1 MSFFENKSG
10 FSSVRVMNLY
20 EWLDMAAGQ
29 HTEFKVVLPMI
40 QRGFVWK
47 PNQIIELWDS
57 LLQGMPIGTLM
68 VSEMLKDANFA
79 DLRKSISDEG
89 ANEHKKIG
97 LVDGQQRT
105 LAMLTGWVPFK
116 SGESSHRLWVDFGD
130 EPPAG
135 ECVRLRMTTKNQPF
149 GYRRDNPNSKLTL
162 DDKRR
167 ARQRFYQCKEPKKEE
182 QQQKDVKN
190 QAMEQFENGMPYPA
204 GAKLSL
210 PVDFSELLALW
221 RRPPMDF
228 KTKVEESLHKI
239 EYVEC
244 KGDPAEKLSVHP
256 WQDLSETGKDQVRR
270 HIDRLAEGF
279 AKLMQAEIPLLKVEP
294 AFFELDK
301 SVGAEPPLARLF
313 KRIGSNATPLSDAD
327 YVYSILKHLMPDVHE
342 MVERLH
348 GQQHDGQHNVAALL
362 TPTDLVMSALRLA
375 AINWNVTDLVKPNK
389 DDFHRMIWPKKSQE
403 IEDPLAETEKRK
415 EILKHLMDTE
425 MKSYF
430 ELVNAYLQFNGS
442 HDCDIGLPRHIFPY
456 LGTPL
461 VQVLLRL
468 AHSGYL
474 TMPVNTERRADV
486 VRLALYWLQWVNDP
500 AKASKIA
507 FKVIMEQQNSLSE
520 QEQALGGMIYQ
531 ALVREGVGLPL
542 QTPEAIRSLGFH
554 DSVIANPKKPLVGH
568 SRFHTKPDE
577 SEANRLVREFYRRWW
592 RPWTCHHPMLL
603 WCQREYVDHLPGDP
617 MAGMEEDTP
626 YDFDH
631 ILPQSHW
638 SGWTGALR
646 GTRFLDCFNS
656 TEESQ
661 YEVIGNALGNVRVW
675 GSSGNRSDGDAS
687 PESKRPTAGDAA
699 DKWMKDS
706 VIVDSDWPFWK
717 SCSPADESMKKVWD
731 PDRALA
737 FQQAVEHRTFDLY
750 ERLYQDAGF
759 ECWLGSNAEKA

>member
-1 MSFFENKSG
+1 MSFFKNNPD
-10 FSSVRVMNLY
+10 FSSVRVMKLY

-29 HTEFKVVLPMI
+29 HPEFKVVLPMI

-68 VSEMLKDANFA
+68 VSEVSEMVKDANFA
-79 DLRKSISDEG
+79 DLRKSVSDEG
-89 ANEHKKIG
+89 ANKHKIA

-105 LAMLTGWVPFK
+105 LAMLAGWVPF
-116 SGESSHRLWVDFGD
+116 ESVKGSHRLWVDFGD

-149 GYRRDNPNSKLTL
+149 GYRRDNPNGKLTL

-167 ARQRFYQCKEPKKEE
+167 ASQRFYKCEEPQKKDGKE
-182 QQQKDVKN
+182 
-190 QAMEQFENGMPYPA
+190 QAIEQFENAMPYPA

-221 RRPPMDF
+221 RRSPMDF
-228 KTKVEESLHKI
+228 KTKVEESLQKI

-270 HIDRLAEGF
+270 HIDRLAKGF
-279 AKLMQAEIPLLKVEP
+279 AKLIAAELPLLKVDPE
-294 AFFELDK
+294 FFELDK

-313 KRIGSNATPLSDAD
+313 KRIGSNATPLSDSD
-327 YVYSILKHLMPDVHE
+327 YVYSILKHLMPNIHDI
-342 MVERLH
+342 VEKI
-348 GQQHDGQHNVAALL
+348 QDQKNVAALL
-362 TPTDLVMSALRLA
+362 APTDLVMSSLRLA
-375 AINWNVTDLVKPNK
+375 AISWDVNDLDRPSK

-403 IEDPLAETEKRK
+403 IKDPLAETEKRK
-415 EILKHLMDTE
+415 ESLKHVMDTD
-425 MKSYF
+425 MTRYF
-430 ELVNAYLQFNGS
+430 ELVNTHLEFNGIG
-442 HDCDIGLPRHIFPY
+442 DTGLPRHIFPY

-474 TMPVNTERRADV
+474 TMPVNAERRADV
-486 VRLALYWLQWVNDP
+486 VRLALYWMQWVSDP

-507 FKVIMEQQNSLSE
+507 FKVIKEQQNSLAE
-520 QEQALGGMIYQ
+520 QEHALGSIIYQ

-542 QTPEAIRSLGFH
+542 QTPEAIRSLGFR
-554 DSVIANPKKPLVGH
+554 DSVIANPEKPLVGH
-568 SRFHTKPDE
+568 SRFHTNPDE

-592 RPWTCHHPMLL
+592 RPWTYHHSMLL
-603 WCQREYVDHLPGDP
+603 WCQREYVIRLPGDP

-631 ILPQSHW
+631 ILPYAQW
-638 SGWTGALR
+638 GAWTGAKEGKRLLE
-646 GTRFLDCFNS
+646 FLADNDA
-656 TEESQ
+656 
-661 YEVIGNALGNVRVW
+661 YHVIGNGIGNVRVW
-675 GSSGNRSDGDAS
+675 VASGNRSDGDAS
-687 PESKRPTAGDAA
+687 PKIKRPTDGDAA
-699 DKWMKDS
+699 EKWMKDS
-706 VIVDSDWPFWK
+706 AIIDSDWTFWE
-717 SCSPADESMKKVWD
+717 SCSPEDESKKKVWD
-731 PDRALA
+731 HGRALA
-737 FQQAVEHRTFDLY
+737 FQRAVEHRTFDLY
-750 ERLYQDAGF
+750 ERLYTDAGF
-759 ECWLGSNAEKA
+759 KCWLGSNAEKAQVSVVN

>member
-10 FSSVRVMNLY
+10 FSSVRVMKLY

-29 HTEFKVVLPMI
+29 HPEFKVVLPMI

-57 LLQGMPIGTLM
+57 LFQGMPIGTLM

-89 ANEHKKIG
+89 ANKHKIG

-105 LAMLTGWVPFK
+105 LAMLAGWIPFK

-135 ECVRLRMTTKNQPF
+135 ECLRLRMTTKNQPF
-149 GYRRDNPNSKLTL
+149 GYRRDNPNGKLTL

-167 ARQRFYQCKEPKKEE
+167 AKQRFYQCKEPKEE
-182 QQQKDVKN
+182 DVKN
-190 QAMEQFENGMPYPA
+190 QAVKQLENGMPYPA

-210 PVDFSELLALW
+210 PVDFSTLLTLW
-221 RRPPMDF
+221 RKSPLEF
-228 KTKVEESLHKI
+228 KFEVENSLRNI
-239 EYVEC
+239 EYVDC

-256 WQDLSETGKDQVRR
+256 WQDLSETGKDKVRER
-270 HIDRLAEGF
+270 IDRLAEGF

-327 YVYSILKHLMPDVHE
+327 YVYSILKHLMPNVHE

-348 GQQHDGQHNVAALL
+348 GQHNVAALL

-389 DDFHRMIWPKKSQE
+389 DDFHRMVWPKKSQE

-415 EILKHLMDTE
+415 KSLEHLMDTD
-425 MKSYF
+425 MKGYF

-442 HDCDIGLPRHIFPY
+442 HDCDRIGLPRHIFPY
-456 LGTPL
+456 LGMSL

-474 TMPVNTERRADV
+474 TMPVNSERRADV

-507 FKVIMEQQNSLSE
+507 FKVIKEQQNSLSE
-520 QEQALGGMIYQ
+520 REHALGSMIYQ

-542 QTPEAIRSLGFH
+542 QTPEAIRSLGFR
-554 DSVIANPKKPLVGH
+554 DSVIANPEKPLVGH

-577 SEANRLVREFYRRWW
+577 SEANRLVREFYRHWW
-592 RPWTCHHPMLL
+592 RPWTYRHPMLL
-603 WCQREYVDHLPGDP
+603 WCQREYVVQLPGDP

-631 ILPQSHW
+631 ILPYAQW
-638 SGWTGALR
+638 GAWTGAEKGKRLLE
-646 GTRFLDCFNS
+646 FLADNDA
-656 TEESQ
+656 
-661 YEVIGNALGNVRVW
+661 YHVIGNGIGNVRVW
-675 GSSGNRSDGDAS
+675 DSSGNRSDGDTS
-687 PESKRPTAGDAA
+687 PKSKRPTAGDAA
-699 DKWMKDS
+699 EKWMKDS
-706 VIVDSDWPFWK
+706 VIVDSDWTFWE
-717 SCSPADESMKKVWD
+717 SCSPADESKKKVWD
-731 PDRALA
+731 HGRALA
-737 FQQAVEHRTFDLY
+737 FQRAVEHRTFDLY
-750 ERLYQDAGF
+750 ERLYKEAGF
-759 ECWLGSNAEKA
+759 KCWLGSNAEKAQV